1 MPTATPRSSHLPRGA
16 HLLLTGLLCAFSSL
30 TAAQSP
36 DSPGTLHK
44 LKETGVISLGYRTDS
59 APFSFTGDNTQ
70 PWGYSV
76 ELCQEVVT
84 LLRHNLSLPN
94 LRIQWVPVTSA
105 TRIEAVVRGQVDLE
119 CGTTSATLSRMEKV
133 DFSNLIFVD
142 GTGLLVRSNGGVKRV
157 ADLAGRKLAAT
168 RGSTGEDNLRR
179 ALAQRGITAEVLS
192 VDSEVEGLKAVE
204 AGTVDAYANDRL
216 ILIGLGRKAKDAQAL
231 GLVDEDISMEPYAL
245 MMRQDAAF
253 RVAVNRAISTI
264 YRSPAIDGL
273 YERWFGGFGKPGA
286 LLGAMY
292 YLGATPE

>member
-1 MPTATPRSSHLPRGA
+1 MPTATPRPPRQPRRTHLFVA
-16 HLLLTGLLCAFSSL
+16 GLLCAVATL
-30 TAAQSP
+30 AAAQSP
-36 DSPGTLHK
+36 DSPGTLRK
-44 LKETGVISLGYRTDS
+44 LKDGGVINLGYRIDS
-59 APFSFTGDNTQ
+59 APFSFIGDDKRPT
-70 PWGYSV
+70 GYSV
-76 ELCQEVVT
+76 ELCQEVVGV
-84 LLRHNLSLPN
+84 LRQNLGLPQ
-94 LRIQWVPVTSA
+94 LRVQWVPVTSA
-105 TRIEAVVRGQVDLE
+105 TRIEAVVSGQVDLE

-157 ADLAGRKLAAT
+157 ADLAGRKVAAT

-192 VDSEVEGLKAVE
+192 VDSEVEGLRAVE

-273 YERWFGGFGKPGA
+273 YDRWFGGFGKPGA

>member
-1 MPTATPRSSHLPRGA
+1 MPTATPRSPRQPHRPHLFVA
-16 HLLLTGLLCAFSSL
+16 GLLCAIATL
-30 TAAQSP
+30 AAAQSP
-36 DSPGTLHK
+36 DSPGTLRK
-44 LKETGVISLGYRTDS
+44 LKDGGVINLGYRTDS
-59 APFSFTGDNTQ
+59 APFSFVGDDKRPT
-70 PWGYSV
+70 GYSV
-76 ELCQEVVT
+76 ELCQEVVGV
-84 LLRHNLSLPN
+84 LRQNLGLPQ
-94 LRIQWVPVTSA
+94 LRVQWVPVTSA
-105 TRIEAVVRGQVDLE
+105 TRIEAVVSGQVDLE

-157 ADLAGRKLAAT
+157 ADLAGRKVAAT